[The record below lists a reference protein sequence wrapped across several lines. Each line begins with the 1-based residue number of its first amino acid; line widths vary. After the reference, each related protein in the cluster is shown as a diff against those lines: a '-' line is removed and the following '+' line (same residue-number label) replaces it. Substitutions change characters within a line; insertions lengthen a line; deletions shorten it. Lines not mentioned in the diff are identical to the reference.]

1 MQEKR
6 GSFSL
11 DLMGDRERRCDLE
24 HAVLIEPRTVFL
36 VEPLG
41 VFEVPDA
48 QKLEQGLHLD
58 AVSVFSM
65 INESANL
72 FEQMLVGGAV
82 FCQTGKTMLLQQL
95 FFTVKVAAGE
105 FNQEIELL
113 IDGFTGT
120 ASHQHMPKF
129 VHRIH
134 QYAVLIV
141 HCFYADDAVVTP
153 RQKGHLSIHLSL
165 STLSLWRG
173 MTIPLRWKQSV
184 WAKCCEST
192 HARTAWGTHSRI
204 TSG

>member
-1 MQEKR
+1 
-6 GSFSL
+6 
-11 DLMGDRERRCDLE
+11 MGDGEGRCDLE
-24 HAVLIEPRTVFL
+24 HTVLIEPRTVFL
-36 VEPLG
+36 VESLG
-41 VFEVPDA
+41 VFEIPNA

-65 INESANL
+65 INEGANL
-72 FEQMLVGGAV
+72 IEQMLVGGAV
-82 FCQTGKTMLLQQL
+82 FCQTRKTMLLQQL

-105 FNQEIELL
+105 FNQKIELL
-113 IDGFTGT
+113 VDGFTGT

-129 VHRIH
+129 IHRIH

-153 RQKGHLSIHLSL
+153 RQKGHLSIHLSH
-165 STLSLWRG
+165 STLSIWRG

-184 WAKCCEST
+184 WTMCCEST
-192 HARTAWGTHSRI
+192 HASTARGTHSRI